1 MADLGPESFEGSPA
15 ESDSPS
21 PNLRAWATVD
31 LSAIEANVS
40 RLAEAAPNSELLAV
54 VKADA
59 YGHGLVP
66 VAAATRR
73 GGAEWLGVALLE
85 EAITLR
91 DAGDEG
97 PILAWLPTPGDRFD
111 ECIAR
116 NVDLGVSAPWM
127 LTEISHASAAVGRQA
142 RIHLKIDTGLGR
154 SGASGGDWPG
164 LVREALAANRRGE
177 IEIIGIWSH
186 LAYADSPDH
195 PTIARQVEEF
205 EDAVATAERLGLE
218 PQYRHLANS
227 AATLRLPET
236 HYDMVRPGI
245 AIYGV
250 SPGPDVGTASALGL
264 RPAMTLSAR
273 LTLVKRLPGGHG
285 VSYGH
290 QYVTARETTV
300 GLVPLGYADGIPRAA
315 SGTGPVFAVGKR
327 REVAGRVCMDQFVVD
342 LGDDPAREGDEVIL
356 FGAGSRGEPDAA
368 DWAQASD
375 TIAYEIVTRI
385 GPRVPRIYVGGV

>member
-1 MADLGPESFEGSPA
+1 MDVDG
-15 ESDSPS
+15 
-21 PNLRAWATVD
+21 NL
-31 LSAIEANVS
+31 
-40 RLAEAAPNSELLAV
+40 
-54 VKADA
+54 
-59 YGHGLVP
+59 
-66 VAAATRR
+66 
-73 GGAEWLGVALLE
+73 
-85 EAITLR
+85 
-91 DAGDEG
+91 
-97 PILAWLPTPGDRFD
+97 
-111 ECIAR
+111 AR
-116 NVDLGVSAPWM
+116 
-127 LTEISHASAAVGRQA
+127 ASAAVGRRA

-154 SGASGGDWPG
+154 SGATGGDWPG

-177 IEIIGIWSH
+177 VEIIGIWSH

-245 AIYGV
+245 AITESHRAGCRHRE
-250 SPGPDVGTASALGL
+250 SALGL

-300 GLVPLGYADGIPRAA
+300 GLVPLGYADGIPRRQRHR
-315 SGTGPVFAVGKR
+315 TG
-327 REVAGRVCMDQFVVD
+327 VC
-342 LGDDPAREGDEVIL
+342 
-356 FGAGSRGEPDAA
+356 RG
-368 DWAQASD
+368 
-375 TIAYEIVTRI
+375 
-385 GPRVPRIYVGGV
+385 